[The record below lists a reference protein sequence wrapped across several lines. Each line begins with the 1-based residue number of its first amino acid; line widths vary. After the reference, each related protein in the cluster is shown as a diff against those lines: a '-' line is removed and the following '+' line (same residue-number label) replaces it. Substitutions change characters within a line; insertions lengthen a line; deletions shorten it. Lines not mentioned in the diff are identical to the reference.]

1 MEKATEQTTQQI
13 ERFLK
18 KIAQKFPPRDDAAVV
33 TDIHV
38 RVSQGSGEMLAFDD
52 DDNEVTR
59 CVVEQW
65 INNNDEDF
73 YTGVEQTLMATLSA
87 QSALADSLGILKPY
101 SFVLENEDKEN
112 VAELYIADDDTVIIG
127 KDLMEGLDSDL
138 NVFLEKLLGLMIG
151 RILSIESFGT
161 VDGPGVRFVTFMQG
175 CPLRCQFCHNPATWD
190 PNGKCQY
197 EFTPEQLRDEV
208 VKYRSFIK
216 SGGVT
221 VSGGEPLMQS
231 EFVAEFF
238 RLCHD
243 EGLHTALDT
252 SGAIITDKVL
262 EVLGNTDLV
271 LLDIKTMDAELY
283 PTLTGVKQNNNLA
296 FLDILDE
303 RKIKTWVRHVVVP
316 NLTDNDEWLRKLGE
330 HVSHYDCVEKI
341 EILPY
346 HTLGTYKY
354 EKLGE
359 KYKLEGV
366 PALSAQRANEIRS
379 MMSQYKPCQ

>member
-1 MEKATEQTTQQI
+1 
-13 ERFLK
+13 
-18 KIAQKFPPRDDAAVV
+18 
-33 TDIHV
+33 
-38 RVSQGSGEMLAFDD
+38 
-52 DDNEVTR
+52 
-59 CVVEQW
+59 
-65 INNNDEDF
+65 
-73 YTGVEQTLMATLSA
+73 
-87 QSALADSLGILKPY
+87 
-101 SFVLENEDKEN
+101 
-112 VAELYIADDDTVIIG
+112 
-127 KDLMEGLDSDL
+127 
-138 NVFLEKLLGLMIG
+138 MIG
-151 RILSIESFGT
+151 RIHSFESFGT

-175 CPLRCQFCHNPATWD
+175 CPLRCQFCHNPDTWD
-190 PNGKCQY
+190 LNGKCQY
-197 EFTPEQLRDEV
+197 EFTPEQLIDEV

-238 RLCHD
+238 RLCHA

-262 EVLGNTDLV
+262 KVLDNTDLV

-296 FLDILDE
+296 FLDILEE

-316 NLTDNDEWLRKLGE
+316 NLTDNDEWLHKLGE
-330 HVSHYDCVEKI
+330 HVSHYNCVEKI

>member
-1 MEKATEQTTQQI
+1 
-13 ERFLK
+13 
-18 KIAQKFPPRDDAAVV
+18 
-33 TDIHV
+33 
-38 RVSQGSGEMLAFDD
+38 
-52 DDNEVTR
+52 
-59 CVVEQW
+59 
-65 INNNDEDF
+65 
-73 YTGVEQTLMATLSA
+73 
-87 QSALADSLGILKPY
+87 
-101 SFVLENEDKEN
+101 
-112 VAELYIADDDTVIIG
+112 
-127 KDLMEGLDSDL
+127 
-138 NVFLEKLLGLMIG
+138 MIG
-151 RILSIESFGT
+151 RIHSFESFGT

-175 CPLRCQFCHNPATWD
+175 CPLRCLFCHNPDTWD
-190 PNGKCQY
+190 PKGKCQY

-262 EVLGNTDLV
+262 KVLDNTDLV

-296 FLDILDE
+296 FLDILEE

-316 NLTDNDEWLRKLGE
+316 NLTDNDEWLRKHGE

>member
-1 MEKATEQTTQQI
+1 
-13 ERFLK
+13 
-18 KIAQKFPPRDDAAVV
+18 
-33 TDIHV
+33 
-38 RVSQGSGEMLAFDD
+38 
-52 DDNEVTR
+52 
-59 CVVEQW
+59 
-65 INNNDEDF
+65 
-73 YTGVEQTLMATLSA
+73 
-87 QSALADSLGILKPY
+87 
-101 SFVLENEDKEN
+101 
-112 VAELYIADDDTVIIG
+112 
-127 KDLMEGLDSDL
+127 
-138 NVFLEKLLGLMIG
+138 MIG
-151 RILSIESFGT
+151 RIHSFESFGT

-175 CPLRCQFCHNPATWD
+175 CPLRCQFCHNPDTWD

-238 RLCHD
+238 RLCHA

-262 EVLGNTDLV
+262 KVLDNTDLV

-283 PTLTGVKQNNNLA
+283 PTLTGVKQNN
-296 FLDILDE
+296 
-303 RKIKTWVRHVVVP
+303 
-316 NLTDNDEWLRKLGE
+316 NDEWLRKLGE

>member
-1 MEKATEQTTQQI
+1 
-13 ERFLK
+13 
-18 KIAQKFPPRDDAAVV
+18 
-33 TDIHV
+33 
-38 RVSQGSGEMLAFDD
+38 
-52 DDNEVTR
+52 
-59 CVVEQW
+59 
-65 INNNDEDF
+65 
-73 YTGVEQTLMATLSA
+73 
-87 QSALADSLGILKPY
+87 
-101 SFVLENEDKEN
+101 
-112 VAELYIADDDTVIIG
+112 
-127 KDLMEGLDSDL
+127 
-138 NVFLEKLLGLMIG
+138 
-151 RILSIESFGT
+151 
-161 VDGPGVRFVTFMQG
+161 
-175 CPLRCQFCHNPATWD
+175 
-190 PNGKCQY
+190 
-197 EFTPEQLRDEV
+197 
-208 VKYRSFIK
+208 
-216 SGGVT
+216 
-221 VSGGEPLMQS
+221 MQS

-262 EVLGNTDLV
+262 KVLDNTDLV

-296 FLDILDE
+296 FLDILEE

-316 NLTDNDEWLRKLGE
+316 NLTDNDVWLRKLGE

>member
-1 MEKATEQTTQQI
+1 
-13 ERFLK
+13 
-18 KIAQKFPPRDDAAVV
+18 
-33 TDIHV
+33 
-38 RVSQGSGEMLAFDD
+38 
-52 DDNEVTR
+52 
-59 CVVEQW
+59 
-65 INNNDEDF
+65 
-73 YTGVEQTLMATLSA
+73 
-87 QSALADSLGILKPY
+87 
-101 SFVLENEDKEN
+101 
-112 VAELYIADDDTVIIG
+112 
-127 KDLMEGLDSDL
+127 
-138 NVFLEKLLGLMIG
+138 MIG
-151 RILSIESFGT
+151 RIHSFESFGT

-175 CPLRCQFCHNPATWD
+175 CPLRCQFCHNPDTWD
-190 PNGKCQY
+190 PKGKYQY

-262 EVLGNTDLV
+262 KVLDNTDLV

-296 FLDILDE
+296 FLDILEE

-316 NLTDNDEWLRKLGE
+316 NLTDNDVWLRKLGE

>member
-1 MEKATEQTTQQI
+1 
-13 ERFLK
+13 
-18 KIAQKFPPRDDAAVV
+18 
-33 TDIHV
+33 
-38 RVSQGSGEMLAFDD
+38 
-52 DDNEVTR
+52 
-59 CVVEQW
+59 
-65 INNNDEDF
+65 
-73 YTGVEQTLMATLSA
+73 
-87 QSALADSLGILKPY
+87 
-101 SFVLENEDKEN
+101 
-112 VAELYIADDDTVIIG
+112 
-127 KDLMEGLDSDL
+127 
-138 NVFLEKLLGLMIG
+138 MIG
-151 RILSIESFGT
+151 RIHSFESFGT

-175 CPLRCQFCHNPATWD
+175 CPLRCLFCHNPDTWD
-190 PNGKCQY
+190 PKGKYQY

-262 EVLGNTDLV
+262 KVLDNTDLV

-296 FLDILDE
+296 FLDILEE

-330 HVSHYDCVEKI
+330 HVSHYNCVEKI

>member
-1 MEKATEQTTQQI
+1 
-13 ERFLK
+13 
-18 KIAQKFPPRDDAAVV
+18 
-33 TDIHV
+33 
-38 RVSQGSGEMLAFDD
+38 
-52 DDNEVTR
+52 
-59 CVVEQW
+59 
-65 INNNDEDF
+65 
-73 YTGVEQTLMATLSA
+73 
-87 QSALADSLGILKPY
+87 
-101 SFVLENEDKEN
+101 
-112 VAELYIADDDTVIIG
+112 
-127 KDLMEGLDSDL
+127 
-138 NVFLEKLLGLMIG
+138 MIG
-151 RILSIESFGT
+151 RIHSFESFGT

-175 CPLRCQFCHNPATWD
+175 CPLRCQFCHNPDTWD
-190 PNGKCQY
+190 CGGGKLV
-197 EFTPEQLRDEV
+197 TADEV

-221 VSGGEPLMQS
+221 VSGGEPLMQA

-252 SGAIITDKVL
+252 SGAIITDNVLKVL
-262 EVLGNTDLV
+262 DETDLV

-283 PTLTGVKQNNNLA
+283 PKLTGVKQNNNLA
-296 FLDILDE
+296 FLDILEE

-366 PALSAQRANEIRS
+366 PALSAQRANDIRS

>member
-1 MEKATEQTTQQI
+1 
-13 ERFLK
+13 
-18 KIAQKFPPRDDAAVV
+18 
-33 TDIHV
+33 
-38 RVSQGSGEMLAFDD
+38 
-52 DDNEVTR
+52 
-59 CVVEQW
+59 
-65 INNNDEDF
+65 
-73 YTGVEQTLMATLSA
+73 
-87 QSALADSLGILKPY
+87 
-101 SFVLENEDKEN
+101 
-112 VAELYIADDDTVIIG
+112 
-127 KDLMEGLDSDL
+127 
-138 NVFLEKLLGLMIG
+138 MIG
-151 RILSIESFGT
+151 RIHSFESFGT

-175 CPLRCQFCHNPATWD
+175 CPLRCLFCHNPDTWD
-190 PNGKCQY
+190 PKGKYQY

-221 VSGGEPLMQS
+221 ASGGEPLMQS

-262 EVLGNTDLV
+262 KVLDNTDLV

-296 FLDILDE
+296 FLDILEE

>member
-1 MEKATEQTTQQI
+1 
-13 ERFLK
+13 
-18 KIAQKFPPRDDAAVV
+18 
-33 TDIHV
+33 
-38 RVSQGSGEMLAFDD
+38 
-52 DDNEVTR
+52 
-59 CVVEQW
+59 
-65 INNNDEDF
+65 
-73 YTGVEQTLMATLSA
+73 
-87 QSALADSLGILKPY
+87 
-101 SFVLENEDKEN
+101 
-112 VAELYIADDDTVIIG
+112 
-127 KDLMEGLDSDL
+127 
-138 NVFLEKLLGLMIG
+138 MIG
-151 RILSIESFGT
+151 RIHSFESFGT

-175 CPLRCQFCHNPATWD
+175 CPLRCLFCHNPDPWD

-262 EVLGNTDLV
+262 KVLDNTDLV

-296 FLDILDE
+296 FLDILEE

-316 NLTDNDEWLRKLGE
+316 NLTDNDVWLRKLGE

>member
-1 MEKATEQTTQQI
+1 
-13 ERFLK
+13 
-18 KIAQKFPPRDDAAVV
+18 
-33 TDIHV
+33 
-38 RVSQGSGEMLAFDD
+38 
-52 DDNEVTR
+52 
-59 CVVEQW
+59 
-65 INNNDEDF
+65 
-73 YTGVEQTLMATLSA
+73 
-87 QSALADSLGILKPY
+87 
-101 SFVLENEDKEN
+101 
-112 VAELYIADDDTVIIG
+112 
-127 KDLMEGLDSDL
+127 
-138 NVFLEKLLGLMIG
+138 MIG
-151 RILSIESFGT
+151 RIHSFESFGT

-175 CPLRCQFCHNPATWD
+175 CPLRCQFCNNPDTWD

-238 RLCHD
+238 RLCHA

-262 EVLGNTDLV
+262 EVLDNTDLV

-296 FLDILDE
+296 FLDILEE